1 MAGLHS
7 QIEESLSV
15 SGAMLGKTLGATG
28 YLTER
33 FTESSRRLRGLEVR
47 SELAG
52 RWMMSAMT
60 IVVGIIPALLYLA
73 AGTPFGGAHISIGT
87 LVAFVALQ
95 TGLFRPLMGVLGVGV
110 QVVSSMALFSR
121 LFEFLDLPVPIDDPA
136 DPTRL
141 DRSEEHTSELQ
152 SRGHIVCRLL
162 LENK

>member
-1 MAGLHS
+1 
-7 QIEESLSV
+7 
-15 SGAMLGKTLGATG
+15 KTLGATG

-95 TGLFRPLMGVLGVGV
+95 TGWSG
-110 QVVSSMALFSR
+110 SSMGTGRSR
-121 LFEFLDLPVPIDDPA
+121 NSNRRENRAIELTSRSPSTPPPA
-136 DPTRL
+136 TARW
-141 DRSEEHTSELQ
+141 T
-152 SRGHIVCRLL
+152 
-162 LENK
+162 